1 MRSLLK
7 ADFFALFKSKV
18 TMIVFFICV
27 GVPIFT
33 VLIYVA
39 LGNAIAGIMNDPTFD
54 MSTTFSARFIMF
66 SNFSLTNNIGLVIPI
81 FAGILTMAD
90 IRNGTVRNKVIIG
103 KNRTKI
109 YFSHLIVS
117 TTFCVAM
124 SLVSFLMLC
133 GGSLIFFNYGVA
145 FKGAEI
151 WNFFKCVII
160 GLLTFAYIAS
170 LVTFFSL
177 GTKSMP
183 VTIIFTIILM
193 VVLSLVGSI
202 YPLIPNDD
210 YKYVFYLM
218 PTFASTNVVTLNE
231 ISNELFFFGLGS
243 VLGFYA
249 INTALGL
256 LLFNKSDL
264 K

>member
-7 ADFFALFKSKV
+7 ADFFALLKSKITLV
-18 TMIVFFICV
+18 VLFICI
-27 GVPIFT
+27 GVPLFT
-33 VLIYVA
+33 VLLYFG
-39 LGNAIAGIMNDPTFD
+39 LGKAIASLVDDGSIDISN
-54 MSTTFSARFIMF
+54 TFSARFIMF
-66 SNFSLTNNIGLVIPI
+66 SNFSMTNNIGLVIPI

-117 TTFCVAM
+117 TLFCVAM
-124 SLVSFLMLC
+124 SLVAFLMLC
-133 GGSLIFFNYGVA
+133 GGSLIFFKYGVP

-160 GLLTFAYIAS
+160 GLLTFAYVAS
-170 LVTFFSL
+170 LSTFFAL
-177 GTKSMP
+177 ATKSMP
-183 VTIIFTIILM
+183 ITIIFTIIITM
-193 VVLSLVGSI
+193 VLSLLGAI
-202 YPLIPNDD
+202 YPLIPNDN
-210 YKYVFYLM
+210 YKYLFYMM
-218 PTFASTNVVTLNE
+218 PTFASTTMVGSSE
-231 ISNELFFFGLGS
+231 ISNELFFFGIGS
-243 VLGFYA
+243 VVLFYA

-256 LLFNKSDL
+256 LIFNYRDL